1 MRLCHIINYSQYQRK
16 GNIDK
21 IFVYLSVEYLFL
33 LLNWYIKV
41 KRAMLILFISIIIVF
56 LKIMTFRWGGGGQL
70 VPQYICFVGV
80 LCLLVI
86 GGFQNWNVDLFY
98 HIMFIIK
105 SFFISLF

>member
-56 LKIMTFRWGGGGQL
+56 F
-70 VPQYICFVGV
+70 
-80 LCLLVI
+80 
-86 GGFQNWNVDLFY
+86 
-98 HIMFIIK
+98 
-105 SFFISLF
+105 

>member
-1 MRLCHIINYSQYQRK
+1 M
-16 GNIDK
+16 
-21 IFVYLSVEYLFL
+21 
-33 LLNWYIKV
+33 
-41 KRAMLILFISIIIVF
+41 M
-56 LKIMTFRWGGGGQL
+56 FRWGGWQL

>member
-16 GNIDK
+16 GNRDK

-56 LKIMTFRWGGGGQL
+56 LKIMTFRWGGGAIGSSVHL
-70 VPQYICFVGV
+70 FC
-80 LCLLVI
+80 
-86 GGFQNWNVDLFY
+86 GGF
-98 HIMFIIK
+98 MFASNRGFSK
-105 SFFISLF
+105 LEC